1 MKRIE
6 SQIVYGRDEQM
17 VFYAGQFMTF
27 ERMMLTIGLVQL
39 ADVVR
44 PAGQG
49 LALCRFFLLALTAS
63 DQLGGIL

>member
-44 PAGQG
+44 PAG
-49 LALCRFFLLALTAS
+49 LVRRSPTDRRPRTKISVLRARS
-63 DQLGGIL
+63 